1 MKSILIKLGYN
12 GEVYDYATKKTC
24 GIWFA
29 IIGVVIIVSSLLG
42 YDLCV
47 NPITFVVGY
56 GIGFYLCYG
65 NKKIIFNRLASSQ
78 PSCFQ
83 EKMSN
88 IALGS
93 LALFCALFG
102 SFCWLTH
109 QNMRNIWL
117 SLFIATALHFFVFYF
132 VHGKSVVVLGILCLA
147 YSVIGLLLAN
157 IPFLY
162 IAVLDGITK
171 IIIGVAMIFQKR
183 GNNKNTFYC
192 KLF

>member
-29 IIGVVIIVSSLLG
+29 IIGLVIIVSSLLG

-47 NPITFVVGY
+47 NPIIFVVGY

-83 EKMSN
+83 KKNVKRCVGVTWIVLRLVRKLLLAHSPKYANYMAFSIYRRG
-88 IALGS
+88 IAFFCF
-93 LALFCALFG
+93 LFCA
-102 SFCWLTH
+102 W
-109 QNMRNIWL
+109 
-117 SLFIATALHFFVFYF
+117 
-132 VHGKSVVVLGILCLA
+132 
-147 YSVIGLLLAN
+147 
-157 IPFLY
+157 
-162 IAVLDGITK
+162 
-171 IIIGVAMIFQKR
+171 
-183 GNNKNTFYC
+183 
-192 KLF
+192 

>member
-29 IIGVVIIVSSLLG
+29 IIGLVIIVSSLLG

-47 NPITFVVGY
+47 NPIIFVVGY

-83 EKMSN
+83 KKMSN
-88 IALGS
+88 VALGS
-93 LALFCALFG
+93 LGLFCALFG

-109 QNMRNIWL
+109 QSMRTIWL
-117 SLFIATALHFFVFYF
+117 FLFIATALHFFVFYF

-147 YSVIGLLLAN
+147 YGVIGLLHVCRL
-157 IPFLY
+157 
-162 IAVLDGITK
+162 
-171 IIIGVAMIFQKR
+171 
-183 GNNKNTFYC
+183 
-192 KLF
+192 

>member
-29 IIGVVIIVSSLLG
+29 IIGLVIIVSSLLG

-47 NPITFVVGY
+47 NPIIFVVGY

-83 EKMSN
+83 KKMSN
-88 IALGS
+88 VALGS
-93 LALFCALFG
+93 L
-102 SFCWLTH
+102 
-109 QNMRNIWL
+109 
-117 SLFIATALHFFVFYF
+117 
-132 VHGKSVVVLGILCLA
+132 
-147 YSVIGLLLAN
+147 
-157 IPFLY
+157 
-162 IAVLDGITK
+162 
-171 IIIGVAMIFQKR
+171 
-183 GNNKNTFYC
+183 
-192 KLF
+192 